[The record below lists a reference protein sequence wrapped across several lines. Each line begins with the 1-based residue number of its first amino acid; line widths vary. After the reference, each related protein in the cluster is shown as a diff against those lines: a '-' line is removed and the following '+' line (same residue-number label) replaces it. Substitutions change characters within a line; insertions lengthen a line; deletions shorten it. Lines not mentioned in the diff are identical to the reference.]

1 MTGDRC
7 REGVARRV
15 SADGHDLINRVE
27 TRVQEYWAGRM
38 GMTAAQTHA
47 RHLTEGAAIMR
58 GKLMFITGLAAG
70 FVLGSR
76 AGREK
81 YEEIRV
87 NAKKVWEHPT
97 VQEAAGVA
105 QAQANKLYTE
115 GKDKLDQSKVG
126 QKLHSSSSTTDS
138 SLTAPSDSL
147 AGSNSKTTGSTY

>member
-1 MTGDRC
+1 
-7 REGVARRV
+7 
-15 SADGHDLINRVE
+15 
-27 TRVQEYWAGRM
+27 
-38 GMTAAQTHA
+38 
-47 RHLTEGAAIMR
+47 MR
-58 GKLMFITGLAAG
+58 GKLMFIGGLAAG

-81 YEEIRV
+81 YEEIRA

-126 QKLHSSSSTTDS
+126 QKLHTSSSTTTDS
-138 SLTAPSDSL
+138 ELTAPTDSL
-147 AGSNSKTTGSTY
+147 AGSKNSTGTTY

>member
-1 MTGDRC
+1 
-7 REGVARRV
+7 
-15 SADGHDLINRVE
+15 
-27 TRVQEYWAGRM
+27 
-38 GMTAAQTHA
+38 
-47 RHLTEGAAIMR
+47 MR

-81 YEEIRV
+81 YEEIAS

-115 GKDKLDQSKVG
+115 GKDKINQSKLG
-126 QKLHSSSSTTDS
+126 EKLQSASSSTS
-138 SLTAPSDSL
+138 SDSTL
-147 AGSNSKTTGSTY
+147 TSSTSGMTSSNGTGTTY

>member
-1 MTGDRC
+1 
-7 REGVARRV
+7 
-15 SADGHDLINRVE
+15 
-27 TRVQEYWAGRM
+27 
-38 GMTAAQTHA
+38 
-47 RHLTEGAAIMR
+47 MR

-81 YEEIRV
+81 YEEIRE

-115 GKDKLDQSKVG
+115 GKDKIQSS
-126 QKLHSSSSTTDS
+126 KLGEKLNTGTSSTTTTDE
-138 SLTAPSDSL
+138 LTAPSDSFS
-147 AGSNSKTTGSTY
+147 GSKSTTSSSTSSTGTTY

>member
-1 MTGDRC
+1 
-7 REGVARRV
+7 
-15 SADGHDLINRVE
+15 
-27 TRVQEYWAGRM
+27 
-38 GMTAAQTHA
+38 
-47 RHLTEGAAIMR
+47 MR

-81 YEEIRV
+81 YEEITA

-115 GKDKLDQSKVG
+115 GKDKINHSKLGEKLQSASTTSTSDST
-126 QKLHSSSSTTDS
+126 LTSST
-138 SLTAPSDSL
+138 
-147 AGSNSKTTGSTY
+147 AGTSASNGTGTTY

>member
-1 MTGDRC
+1 
-7 REGVARRV
+7 
-15 SADGHDLINRVE
+15 
-27 TRVQEYWAGRM
+27 
-38 GMTAAQTHA
+38 
-47 RHLTEGAAIMR
+47 MR

-81 YEEIRV
+81 YEEITA

-115 GKDKLDQSKVG
+115 GKDKLNESKLG
-126 QKLHSSSSTTDS
+126 EKLKSASTTTSSDSTLTSSTAGTSSSNGTGTT
-138 SLTAPSDSL
+138 
-147 AGSNSKTTGSTY
+147 Y

>member
-1 MTGDRC
+1 
-7 REGVARRV
+7 
-15 SADGHDLINRVE
+15 
-27 TRVQEYWAGRM
+27 
-38 GMTAAQTHA
+38 
-47 RHLTEGAAIMR
+47 MR
-58 GKLMFITGLAAG
+58 GKLMFISGLAAG

-81 YEEIRV
+81 YEEIRA

-126 QKLHSSSSTTDS
+126 QKLHSGSGSSSSIGTSDTDTTVSSTTS
-138 SLTAPSDSL
+138 T
-147 AGSNSKTTGSTY
+147 GTTY